1 MDRFTALLQDLVPGE
16 DMVSAD
22 NNSGDNIWEMSP
34 SLSPQL
40 LEELEEELRTRLL
53 RNTAQTFST
62 LYEPNAVCWSISPRD
77 CHFF

>member
-1 MDRFTALLQDLVPGE
+1 MVRFTALLQDLVPGE

-53 RNTAQTFST
+53 RNTVQTFST
-62 LYEPNAVCWSISPRD
+62 LVDIMRYECFVVYQ
-77 CHFF
+77 

>member
-1 MDRFTALLQDLVPGE
+1 MVRFTALLQDLVPGE

-53 RNTAQTFST
+53 RNTVQTFST
-62 LYEPNAVCWSISPRD
+62 LID
-77 CHFF
+77 I